1 MQETVS
7 ISRSG
12 RSPGVGNGNLPQYSC
27 LENLMDRGAG
37 WATVHGVARVGY
49 DLVTK
54 QQQSIANGS
63 EVGGS
68 RQSTEFRMAGLG
80 AFKL

>member
-1 MQETVS
+1 
-7 ISRSG
+7 
-12 RSPGVGNGNLPQYSC
+12 
-27 LENLMDRGAG
+27 MDRGAR
-37 WATVHGVARVGY
+37 WAEVHGIAKSRHH
-49 DLVTK
+49 LVTK
-54 QQQSIANGS
+54 QQQSITNGS

>member
-1 MQETVS
+1 MVKNCPANAGD
-7 ISRSG
+7 SRDTGSVPGLG

-49 DLVTK
+49 DLVT
-54 QQQSIANGS
+54 
-63 EVGGS
+63 EVPPG
-68 RQSTEFRMAGLG
+68 
-80 AFKL
+80 K